1 MNVYRLQHALLPGGW
16 KSDVHVHVDA
26 QGMITAVADGMFED
40 AASIAAAAP
49 TEVRGFVVPGMPNAH
64 SHAFQR
70 AMSADSEFRQS
81 ARDSFWTW
89 RNAIYALANR
99 VSPAELELI
108 ARQLFIEM
116 LEAGYTSVA
125 EFHYLH
131 RREDG
136 GAYQAGHGIGGAGG
150 EDGTEGVNP
159 LHAAVIAA
167 ARATGIGLT
176 FLPVL
181 YQHSDFGAKPLRE
194 DQRRFYLGTAEFVE
208 LIRARSRAAH
218 PAQLLRWGAA
228 FHSLRAVGAEALA
241 EVSAA
246 LREIDPA
253 MPVHIHVAE
262 QVLEVKACV
271 AATGLRPV
279 EWLLDRGVLTPQW
292 CLVHATQTR
301 REELRGI
308 AASGASVCICT
319 TTEANLGDGLF
330 DTAFFLQA
338 GGLACIGSDSEVSVD
353 PAEELRWLEYQ
364 QRLKRR
370 RRAVLAAKT
379 QRHIGE
385 RLWTHAAR
393 TGARALGQPVGELRP
408 GARADWLVLDAD
420 HPSLAGTP
428 PERAL
433 DRLVFGGGRAAIR
446 EVMVAGRTVVRDGRH
461 ALREQSRR
469 DFSEWMQK
477 I

>member
-1 MNVYRLQHALLPGGW
+1 M
-16 KSDVHVHVDA
+16 
-26 QGMITAVADGMFED
+26 
-40 AASIAAAAP
+40 
-49 TEVRGFVVPGMPNAH
+49 
-64 SHAFQR
+64 
-70 AMSADSEFRQS
+70 
-81 ARDSFWTW
+81 
-89 RNAIYALANR
+89 
-99 VSPAELELI
+99 SPAELELI

-136 GAYQAGHGIGGAGG
+136 AAYGASDGVRARARADVSAGDG
-150 EDGTEGVNP
+150 EDANP

-208 LIRARSRAAH
+208 LIRAQTRATH
-218 PAQLLRWGAA
+218 PAGLLRWGAA

-246 LREIDPA
+246 LREIDPG
-253 MPVHIHVAE
+253 MPVHIHIAE
-262 QVLEVKACV
+262 QVLEVKACL
-271 AATGLRPV
+271 AATGKRPV
-279 EWLLDRGVLTPQW
+279 EWLLDRGVLTPHW

-338 GGLACIGSDSEVSVD
+338 GGLACIGSDSEVCVD

-370 RRAVLAAKT
+370 RRAVLAGGGRGASSRAGVGSE
-379 QRHIGE
+379 RHVGE
-385 RLWTHAAR
+385 RLWAHAAR
-393 TGARALGQPVGELRP
+393 AGARALGQAVGELRI
-408 GARADWLVLDAD
+408 GARADWLVLDGD
-420 HPSLAGTP
+420 HPSLAGAP

-446 EVMVAGRTVVRDGRH
+446 DVMVGGRVVVRDGRH
-461 ALREQSRR
+461 ALRESSRR
-469 DFSEWMQK
+469 DFGCWMK
-477 I
+477 KSI

>member
-1 MNVYRLQHALLPGGW
+1 MNTYRLQHALLPDGW
-16 KSDVHVHVDA
+16 KRDVQVQVDA
-26 QGMITAVADGMFED
+26 QGMISAVEHGG
-40 AASIAAAAP
+40 AAADHRAA
-49 TEVRGFVVPGMPNAH
+49 EVRGFIVPGMPNAH

-70 AMSADSEFRQS
+70 AMSADTEFRQS

-89 RNAIYALANR
+89 RNAMYALANR
-99 VSPAELELI
+99 VTPSELELI

-131 RREDG
+131 RHEDG
-136 GAYQAGHGIGGAGG
+136 AAYGAGLEVG
-150 EDGTEGVNP
+150 QDANP
-159 LHAAVIAA
+159 LHAAIISAA
-167 ARATGIGLT
+167 HATGIGLT

-208 LIRARSRAAH
+208 LIRAQNRAAH
-218 PAQLLRWGAA
+218 PAAHSAAHRAGLLRWGAA

-253 MPVHIHVAE
+253 MPVHIHIAE
-262 QVLEVKACV
+262 QVLEVKACL
-271 AATGLRPV
+271 AATGKRPV
-279 EWLLDRGVLTPQW
+279 EWLLDRGVLTPHW
-292 CLVHATQTR
+292 CLVHATQTH

-330 DTAFFLQA
+330 DTGFFLQA
-338 GGLACIGSDSEVSVD
+338 GGLACIGSDSEVCVD

-385 RLWTHAAR
+385 RLWAHAAR
-393 TGARALGQPVGELRP
+393 AGAGALGQPVGELRP

-420 HPSLAGTP
+420 HPNMAGAP
-428 PERAL
+428 PESAL

-446 EVMVAGRTVVRDGRH
+446 EVMVGGRTVVRDGRH
-461 ALREQSRR
+461 SLRESSRR
-469 DFSEWMQK
+469 DFGAWMGK
-477 I
+477 SI